1 MINILIRQ
9 AVSPDIELLMG
20 FDHGVKSNTV
30 WQMNQNVTNG
40 EVTTSFTESYLPR
53 EMRLAYPRNTQ
64 ILQDCWHFFSCVL
77 VACVD
82 KVPVGYITVSTHFST
97 SIVWVKDLVVDEFW
111 RRKGVASAL
120 FYGIR
125 DWGLERK
132 YSHIMLEMSSKNSPA
147 ICFARKHGFEFAG
160 FNDNYF
166 NNNDIALFFSRL
178 LK

>member
-40 EVTTSFTESYLPR
+40 EVTTSFTESHLPR

-82 KVPVGYITVSTHFST
+82 KVPVGYITVSTSLVAFS
-97 SIVWVKDLVVDEFW
+97 
-111 RRKGVASAL
+111 RRVRS
-120 FYGIR
+120 FN
-125 DWGLERK
+125 
-132 YSHIMLEMSSKNSPA
+132 NSVIKP
-147 ICFARKHGFEFAG
+147 ILTNARKIRRCH
-160 FNDNYF
+160 YY
-166 NNNDIALFFSRL
+166 
-178 LK
+178 